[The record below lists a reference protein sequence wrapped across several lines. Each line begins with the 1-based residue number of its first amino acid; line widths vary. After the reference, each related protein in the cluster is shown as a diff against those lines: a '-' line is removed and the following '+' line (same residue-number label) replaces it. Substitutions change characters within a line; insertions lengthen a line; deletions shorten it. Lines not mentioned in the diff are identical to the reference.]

1 MIRLENVSK
10 EYSPD
15 SPALIDASAE
25 IDKGEFVFLV
35 GQSGSGKSTMIR
47 LMNLSLIHI

>member
-10 EYSPD
+10 EYNKD

-25 IDKGEFVFLV
+25 IDKGEFVFLI
-35 GQSGSGKSTMIR
+35 GASGSGKSTMI
-47 LMNLSLIHI
+47 LSLIHI